1 MSESLSD
8 KVKGLKEDAI
18 SAGLTGA
25 MNLIEVA
32 KADIMQ
38 PKKGDPLAA
47 DKLKQAA
54 AAIKM
59 ALFDCFEILARIE
72 EEERKMNEG
81 NEDDKPK
88 VKEDNINEEEVD
100 NFKFAE
106 GRAK

>member
-8 KVKGLKEDAI
+8 RVKSLKEDAI

-25 MNLIEVA
+25 TNLIEVA

-59 ALFDCFEILARIE
+59 ALFDCFEILARVE
-72 EEERKMNEG
+72 DEQRKMDESL
-81 NEDDKPK
+81 EDGDKP
-88 VKEDNINEEEVD
+88 VKKEVKD
-100 NFKFAE
+100 KDVNDFKFAE